1 MEYDEKVRLLKTYSL
16 HKYHMW
22 CKGNAYDPT
31 CNGEPF
37 LTGLS
42 VKELLKLLDTIFGR
56 IPQAVNYDLIYSAC
70 AVLICFPHLQA
81 GMESFPRLDL
91 DRVRIL
97 FRCARFLLNVG
108 CDRECI
114 EFCDFCL
121 QKQNETSLTLE
132 MHIEVLFARSK
143 AYRNLGEYQYALDD
157 LREALCVVNDNGD
170 ISYLMGAVLVRIGKV
185 YSQFLMMMSVSLCF
199 LNEAEEQLKKWLD
212 SEDEHIRERAAIEY
226 AICLDAIGQY
236 WKGKDHIDDAIEYFK
251 RAKEINDDIGRV
263 AGVFRTQSHIIITE
277 YPRLLGQGQCRD
289 ELLDRIQ
296 TLKYIVRKLKDD
308 PANQRGVAIRLL
320 HLAEI
325 EAQSGPTQM
334 ENALNT
340 VNACRE
346 NALLFQDAKTLIK
359 LKISELK
366 FKIYNDVISQKDLR
380 EVMEL
385 AANRKCFGYEI
396 KLNDAVIEAIQRK
409 AIGGADL
416 LNVLSRNRTLYL
428 HLSNVAQST
437 IRKISTA
444 TIDEKDEFSYLS
456 DKNSRNLLVG
466 VVSDYDV
473 FIKKMNEIID
483 QLLKITDQ
491 RSKDLNKAIIAEA
504 KASLA
509 SGILHD
515 LKHILTTEAGTTCL
529 DSVEKDLEQWGET
542 LSPQQRDALLNPI
555 RLVNRNLKGKILPKI
570 QEATRVPNDFNYE
583 INIMDVF
590 SEVSKMQLN
599 ERLDKEESLDGAS
612 KVHVELDCP
621 DKLTIIYNQRIFTNL
636 IKEMFRN
643 ALDYQKACN
652 AKVTKYIMQAKDN
665 MGEVEIAILTQFKD
679 EVQAEQATEAISGQ
693 LSGRDG
699 REDGYGIRLLRG
711 FMQSKTG
718 GASVASEYRSKDIA
732 GIRFS
737 IPKKRGV

>member
-1 MEYDEKVRLLKTYSL
+1 MEYDEKLRLLKICSL
-16 HKYHMW
+16 DKYYKW
-22 CKGNAYDPT
+22 CERTAYGT
-31 CNGEPF
+31 ACNGEPF
-37 LTGLS
+37 LTGLP
-42 VKELLKLLDTIFGR
+42 VEDLLKLLDAFFSR
-56 IPQAVNYDLIYSAC
+56 IPQAVNYDSIYCAC

-81 GMESFPRLDL
+81 GMKTSPRLNF
-91 DRVRIL
+91 DRIRIL

-114 EFCDFCL
+114 EICDLCL
-121 QKQNETSLTLE
+121 LKQNETSLTLE

-143 AYRNLGEYQYALDD
+143 AYRNLGEYQSALDD
-157 LREALCVVNDNGD
+157 LRKALCMVNNNGD

-212 SEDEHIRERAAIEY
+212 SDDEHIRERATLEY

-236 WKGKDHIDDAIEYFK
+236 WKGKDYPDDAIEYFK
-251 RAKEINDDIGRV
+251 RAKEINDAIGRV

-277 YPRLLGQGQCRD
+277 YPQLLGQGQCQD
-289 ELLDRIQ
+289 ELLSRTQ
-296 TLKYIVRKLKDD
+296 TLKYIVRNLKDD

-325 EAQSGPTQM
+325 EAQSGPSQM
-334 ENALNT
+334 ENAI
-340 VNACRE
+340 NAVSASRE
-346 NALLFQDAKTLIK
+346 NALLFQDAKTQIK

-366 FKIYNDVISQKDLR
+366 FGIYNGVINQKDLR

-385 AANRKCFGYEI
+385 AVNRKYFGYEI
-396 KLNDAVIEAIQRK
+396 KLNDAVIEAIRRK
-409 AIGGADL
+409 AISGADL

-428 HLSNVAQST
+428 YLSNVAQST
-437 IRKISTA
+437 IRKISSK

-456 DKNSRNLLVG
+456 DKNNRDLLVG

-529 DSVEKDLEQWGET
+529 DSVEKDLDRWGEP

-555 RLVNRNLKGKILPKI
+555 RLVNRNLKEKILPKI

-590 SEVSKMQLN
+590 SEVSKMQLS
-599 ERLDKEESLDGAS
+599 ERLDEEESLDGISA
-612 KVHVELDCP
+612 VHVELDCP
-621 DKLTIIYNQRIFTNL
+621 DKLSIIYNQRIFTNL

-652 AKVTKYIMQAKDN
+652 AKVTKYIMQATDN
-665 MGEVEIAILTQFKD
+665 MGEVEIAILTQFED
-679 EVQAEQATEAISGQ
+679 TLQAEQAAEAISGQ
-693 LSGRDG
+693 LDSKNG
-699 REDGYGIRLLRG
+699 REDGYGVRLLRG

-718 GASVASEYRSKDIA
+718 GASVASEYQFKDIA

-737 IPKKRGV
+737 IPKK